1 LAKADL
7 PWLAGSLAVGGVAAP
22 ILLLAGLDRTGASTA
37 SLLLSLEAAMTAVIA
52 IGMFGERLGRRGWLG
67 VASIG
72 VAGALLAAYGSSGWG
87 LSLGAVAVAGATCCW
102 AMDNNL
108 TARISVKDPVA
119 IALLK
124 GLVAGGITAT
134 IAVASGDAWPS
145 WRVVL
150 ACLSVG
156 AMGYGV
162 SLVFFVLALRGI
174 GAARTSALFGAA
186 PFMGAALS
194 AILFPESRLWVL
206 APAGATII
214 VGTWLLVTERHE
226 HEAALAHQ
234 HTHVHD
240 AQHQHAHD
248 ADYGPEPHVHAH
260 AHDHSIQHHDGA
272 PADAAA
278 GRGEAQA

>member
-1 LAKADL
+1 
-7 PWLAGSLAVGGVAAP
+7 
-22 ILLLAGLDRTGASTA
+22 
-37 SLLLSLEAAMTAVIA
+37 
-52 IGMFGERLGRRGWLG
+52 
-67 VASIG
+67 
-72 VAGALLAAYGSSGWG
+72 
-87 LSLGAVAVAGATCCW
+87 
-102 AMDNNL
+102 MDNNL